1 MIKLLNLITEVKE
14 TFESFAQVRLR
25 GSEKITKN
33 AKEKGGPSLLTW
45 NHFKVKLPYYKKAS
59 EGKFNVDDAKK
70 EYKEL
75 LEQLYTST
83 KNNMSIKQTEFQQI
97 MGKLEVLGELIV
109 KNKS

>member
-1 MIKLLNLITEVKE
+1 MIKLIDILNEVKQSNE
-14 TFESFAQVRLR
+14 TFSSIRLK
-25 GSEKITKN
+25 GAEKITKN

-75 LEQLYTST
+75 LEQFYTST
-83 KNNMSIKQTEFQQI
+83 KNNMNIKQTEFQQI
-97 MGKLEVLGELIV
+97 MGKLEVLGELIIND
-109 KNKS
+109 K